1 MVFLVYGVQC
11 HFQKYFSYIV
21 AVEYP
26 VKTTNLS
33 HITDKLYHIMLYRVH
48 LTTSGVELTTLVVIG
63 TDCAGS
69 CNSNYRTVLAV
80 LDPIKFLS
88 LVEDHPVFPKNVCKN
103 LLIFSRVECSE
114 WRVEDVK
121 FYTRLGNSINV
132 PAIFKSIFT

>member
-48 LTTSGVELTTLVVIG
+48 LTTSGVELTKLVVIG

-69 CNSNYRTVLAV
+69 CNSNYHTVLAV
-80 LDPIKFLS
+80 LDLNATHNTTRKTKMMSNTDFTKKHGGVPKCSQRARNTFS
-88 LVEDHPVFPKNVCKN
+88 L
-103 LLIFSRVECSE
+103 
-114 WRVEDVK
+114 
-121 FYTRLGNSINV
+121 
-132 PAIFKSIFT
+132 